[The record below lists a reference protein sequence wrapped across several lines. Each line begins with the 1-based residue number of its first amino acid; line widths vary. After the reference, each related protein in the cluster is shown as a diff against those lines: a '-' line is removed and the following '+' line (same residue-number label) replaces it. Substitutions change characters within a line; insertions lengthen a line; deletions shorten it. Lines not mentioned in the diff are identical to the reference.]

1 MRSVALALATLGL
14 MGTGALAQEAAPNQ
28 IPCPK
33 GPPADAKCLAG
44 VDSAKSPYLIVMP
57 ANWSGI
63 LVVHAHGGPELGPPS
78 MRRAEADIERWSIF
92 VRAGHAYA
100 ASVFRQG
107 GVAVSAAAEDT
118 DRVRRIFLEHVDT
131 PRRTILHG
139 QSWGA
144 NVAAKAAELF
154 VEPIN
159 GRRPWDAVML
169 TSGVVA
175 GGRKNYDFRLDLRV
189 IYQHVCANHPKADE
203 PQYPLWMGLPP
214 NAPLTRQE
222 LARRVEECLG
232 TNANRSPEQAAR
244 LKTIVDVVKVDPAS
258 IGAHL
263 NWATWHF
270 QDIIQRRTGGGNPF
284 TNIGAR
290 YTGSTNDDALNA
302 AVPRYA
308 ADPAATALFEA
319 DAGLTGKIPVPVI
332 SLHAINDPTVF
343 VEAQSVLRETMTT
356 AGTAERLV
364 QLFGD
369 FNTHSYLSDPIY
381 PTLVDALLHWVDRG
395 QKPTPQSLAAACT
408 MMEAK
413 FPEPCKLLPD
423 YTPKPI
429 ATRVAAR

>member
-1 MRSVALALATLGL
+1 MRSCALALAAVGL
-14 MGTGALAQEAAPNQ
+14 ISAGAMAQEAAPTV
-28 IPCPK
+28 IPCPN
-33 GPPADAKCLAG
+33 GPPAGARCLAG
-44 VDSAKSPYLIVMP
+44 IDSAQSPYLIVMP
-57 ANWSGI
+57 VTWSGI
-63 LVVHAHGGPELGPPS
+63 LVVHAHGGPELGPPT
-78 MRRAEADIERWSIF
+78 MRRAEQDIERWSIF

-107 GVAVSAAAEDT
+107 GVAVRAAAEDT
-118 DRVRRIFLEHVDT
+118 DRVRRIFIEHVES

-144 NVAAKAAELF
+144 NVAAKAAEMF

-214 NAPLTRQE
+214 NSALTRPE

-232 TNANRSPEQAAR
+232 TNANRSAEQAAR
-244 LKTIVDVVKVDPAS
+244 LKTIADVVKVDPGS

-270 QDIIQRRTGGGNPF
+270 QDIVQRRTGGGNPF
-284 TNIGAR
+284 TNVGVR
-290 YTGSTNDDALNA
+290 YTGSANDDALNA

-308 ADPAATALFEA
+308 MDPAASALFEA

-343 VEAQSVLRETMTT
+343 VEAQSAFRETMTA
-356 AGTAERLV
+356 AGNGERLV

-369 FNTHSYLSDPIY
+369 FDTHSYLSDPVY
-381 PTLVDALLHWVDRG
+381 PTLVDALIAWVDRD
-395 QKPTPQSLAAACT
+395 QKPTPASLTAQCT
-408 MMEAK
+408 ALEAR

-423 YTPKPI
+423 YTPRPLS
-429 ATRVAAR
+429 ARVAAR